1 MGERGG
7 WRRRFVRR
15 WWASHNDSGQIRRA
29 LAEVLGELDSTPQRG
44 LNLACGEERLH
55 PRLVHVDR
63 VRAGAADV
71 QADAHRLPFPGHS
84 FRVIVS
90 QETVEHLEDPFAAL
104 REMARVL
111 RPGGAL
117 YLQVP
122 FVLGYHPGPE
132 DYWRFTGAG
141 VRRLLGQAGLR
152 VEKLEPALGAGTG
165 LYRVAVE
172 FFAGAAARLVPAAY
186 LPVKGVASLLCFPL
200 RALDGPLQAG
210 PQRDRIPGGYLAVG
224 RKPD

>member
-1 MGERGG
+1 MGEHAG

-15 WWASHNDSGQIRRA
+15 WWASHNDSRRIQRA
-29 LAEVLGELDSTPQRG
+29 LAGVLAELDSTPERG
-44 LNLACGEERLH
+44 LSLACGDERLH

-63 VRAGAADV
+63 ARAGAAEV
-71 QADAHRLPFPGHS
+71 QADAHRLPFPAHS

-111 RPGGAL
+111 RAGGAL

-152 VEKLEPALGAGTG
+152 VEKLEPSLGAGTG
-165 LYRVAVE
+165 LYRVVVE
-172 FFAGAAARLVPAAY
+172 FLAGAAARLVPAAY
-186 LPVKGVASLLCFPL
+186 LPVKGAASLLCFPL
-200 RALDGPLQAG
+200 RALDGLLYAG
-210 PQRDRIPGGYLAVG
+210 PQRDRIPGGFLAVG